1 MANWVYEL
9 SHVSN
14 RFKAIFF
21 WKPLKLFMFL
31 RIAHL
36 ASSTEQILLCLA
48 DISLSRILNHCQLFS
63 KGHGWNLTRKHKYR
77 KCEHSLCVGI
87 SQNDDM
93 PRTWIKGIT
102 ARSPPVRCGWSCLY
116 SSKWSVICS
125 TNIHQSMTKG

>member
-48 DISLSRILNHCQLFS
+48 DISLSRMLNHCQLFS

-77 KCEHSLCVGI
+77 KCEHSFMC
-87 SQNDDM
+87 
-93 PRTWIKGIT
+93 W
-102 ARSPPVRCGWSCLY
+102 
-116 SSKWSVICS
+116 
-125 TNIHQSMTKG
+125 HQSEWWHAKDLNKRDYSQKPTCQMWMVMLVFKQVISYLLNKYSPKHD